1 MPNRKNYPRIA
12 LVLLVLGFIAF
23 SAINTLLF
31 GRLRIDFT
39 EGALYTVSDGTREI
53 IAGIGEPIDMYFFF
67 SDKATREAAPLRG
80 YARRVR
86 ELLEEYA
93 HEADGRIRLHVI
105 DPEPF
110 SEAEDQAG
118 EFGLQAVPL
127 DAGGE
132 KIYLGLAATNAY
144 GEKQVLPFIQPE
156 RDEFLEY
163 ELSKLLASQTAT

>member
-67 SDKATREAAPLRG
+67 SDKATREAAPLRV
-80 YARRVR
+80 ACVNCSRSTRTK
-86 ELLEEYA
+86 
-93 HEADGRIRLHVI
+93 
-105 DPEPF
+105 PT
-110 SEAEDQAG
+110 AG
-118 EFGLQAVPL
+118 SVCM
-127 DAGGE
+127 
-132 KIYLGLAATNAY
+132 
-144 GEKQVLPFIQPE
+144 
-156 RDEFLEY
+156 
-163 ELSKLLASQTAT
+163 